1 MTAGPPGPA
10 GRTDGPERALVP
22 PTLVRHL
29 ELWVG
34 GWPPA
39 RPVRVVA
46 NPRRALPGWDGEVA
60 PVVGVVTD
68 TGDAV
73 LGLAPDDA
81 ARVAADL
88 ADRPTAD
95 LDALLAAVPRL
106 IRREGVAGRGVF
118 RWSTDPAPLPDA
130 GVWIPAGDPRV
141 PPWLRPF
148 GGEVLVV
155 LDGDTYVA
163 GVGVKRHDGFGRELS
178 VGTEPQARGR
188 GLARRLVAQAARR
201 VLAEG
206 AVPTYL
212 HAPDNVGSARA
223 ATAAGF
229 PDVGWQV
236 LGFFP
241 RPVSSPDAG

>member
-1 MTAGPPGPA
+1 VTAGAVPGRP
-10 GRTDGPERALVP
+10 VP
-22 PTLVRHL
+22 PDRPDGTVVPATLVRHL

-34 GWPPA
+34 GWPPG
-39 RPVRVVA
+39 RPVRIVA

-81 ARVAADL
+81 ARVSAWL
-88 ADRPTAD
+88 ADRPSAD
-95 LDALLAAVPRL
+95 LDALLAAVPGL
-106 IRREGVAGRGVF
+106 IGREGVAGRGVF
-118 RWSTDPAPLPDA
+118 RWSSDPAPLPDA
-130 GVWIPAGDPRV
+130 GLWIPADDPRV

-178 VGTEPQARGR
+178 VGTQPQARGR

-241 RPVSSPDAG
+241 RTVSS

>member
-1 MTAGPPGPA
+1 MTAGPVVVPA
-10 GRTDGPERALVP
+10 V
-22 PTLVRHL
+22 LVRHL

-46 NPRRALPGWDGEVA
+46 NPRRALPAWDGAVA
-60 PVVGVVTD
+60 PVAGVVTD

-81 ARVAADL
+81 DTVVREPLD
-88 ADRPTAD
+88 D
-95 LDALLAAVPRL
+95 LDALLAALPRL
-106 IRREGVAGRGVF
+106 IGREGVAGRGVF

-130 GVWIPAGDPRV
+130 GIWVPVDDPRV
-141 PPWLRPF
+141 PQWLHPF
-148 GGEVLVV
+148 GGEVLLA
-155 LDGDTYVA
+155 LDGDTYLA

-178 VGTEPQARGR
+178 VGAEPHARGR

-212 HAPDNVGSARA
+212 HDPDNVASARA

-229 PDVGWQV
+229 PDLGWQV

-241 RPVSSPDAG
+241 RPAAEMRT